1 MHFRDVGRSHHV
13 QVLRFELLLKMLG
26 DEAFQNLLPDIAG
39 KLLPNQRRGSLA
51 RPEAAQLRP
60 ILHVG
65 GNLVGLALHI
75 FDGNGDFKRVLA
87 TF

>member
-1 MHFRDVGRSHHV
+1 MDFGDVGRSDHA
-13 QVLRFELLLKMLG
+13 QVLRFELLLQVFW
-26 DEAFQNLLPDIAG
+26 DQAFQHLLPDITG
-39 KLLPNQRRGSLA
+39 KLLANQRRGSLA

-60 ILHVG
+60 ILHAR

-75 FDGNGDFKRVLA
+75 FDGDGDFKRVLA